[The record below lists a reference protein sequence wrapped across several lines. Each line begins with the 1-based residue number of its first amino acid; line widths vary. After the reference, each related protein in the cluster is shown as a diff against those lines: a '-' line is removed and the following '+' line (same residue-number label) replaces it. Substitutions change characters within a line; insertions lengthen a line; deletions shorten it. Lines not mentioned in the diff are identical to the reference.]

1 MKDGNGFP
9 AELAFAGKCGNL
21 VDGGS
26 EVFDEQ
32 TQTIDPRIEVHT
44 VEIVITHTAGS
55 LKILMHFQHYAKRGC
70 DIM

>member
-44 VEIVITHTAGS
+44 AFPLSQAIAHLLLCVFSGHVMTNGGHG
-55 LKILMHFQHYAKRGC
+55 
-70 DIM
+70 